1 MDVDRDMTL
10 VKETLED
17 YLKTVL
23 GQKGL
28 QSLDKEQIE
37 KKLAQMT

>member
-1 MDVDRDMTL
+1 LESIDIERDMTA
-10 VKETLED
+10 VKETLDD

-28 QSLDKEQIE
+28 QSLDKE
-37 KKLAQMT
+37 